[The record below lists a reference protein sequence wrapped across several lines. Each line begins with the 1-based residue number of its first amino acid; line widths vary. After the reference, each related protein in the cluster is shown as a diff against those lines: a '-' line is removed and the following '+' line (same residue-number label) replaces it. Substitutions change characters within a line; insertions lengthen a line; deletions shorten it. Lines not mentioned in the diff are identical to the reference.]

1 MSDTLA
7 EIGQRLERLKS
18 NTFENSVSTSAQT
31 RRIEEDNSSSSP
43 TSVDSFDNSNFDG
56 EEEMAGNN
64 DDNRALEDYAQ
75 PVIPNSPSCI
85 LLPTEARNYEL
96 KSSHFHM
103 LPSFYGL
110 PNEDPLSHI
119 KEFYNVVSGLPLQG
133 VSEANLRM
141 RVFPYTLKDRAKNWL
156 MTLAPGSLTTW
167 DAVAKKFLEKFFS
180 TQKTATLRGQIF
192 NFKQDDGE
200 PFNECWERFKGL
212 LLQCPHHGLPLYLQ
226 MQIFYDG
233 LTQTCQSTVD
243 NAAGGAL
250 KKKNAQESYN
260 IYEMLGSNAQHKDT
274 RGKRVGMYEMSSN
287 NDLALQ
293 VASLEKKLDSVL
305 NMAPKIA
312 EVCAICNIPGH
323 PTYQCSASEA
333 YPEFVQEQVNLMNSY
348 NQRPR
353 NDPFSNT
360 YNPGWRDHPNLSW
373 KNNNQFQNFQ
383 PKPATTL
390 EDTVKMLAQNTVQF
404 QQTTNSTLQ
413 QHSAALTK
421 METQLGQIA
430 DALSQREPGKF
441 PSQPVILQR
450 NQEQAKA
457 VITLRSGKVIDN
469 RVGNEVTNESDHVN
483 AGSTQEEHDKPNEDP
498 SNATS
503 SYEAPNFHKAEKPYT
518 PPIPFPGRLAK
529 SKQEKSFKEIFDIL
543 SKVNVNLPLLDVIR
557 NMPAYGKFFK
567 ELNTYKRKYG
577 PNEKVMVSENVS
589 AVLQRKLPP
598 KLKDPG
604 SFSINITIGD
614 TLVEKAMLDL
624 GASINLMPY
633 SVYLQLGLGGLKATT
648 ISLQLADRS
657 VKYPRGIVEDILVQ
671 VDKLILPADFVVL
684 DMEEA
689 PIHDREL
696 PILLGRPFM
705 ATAKTIID
713 VQNGLLTMTVL
724 GETVQFKVFESL
736 SHPSSS
742 LDCCSID
749 VLDSLVFSKFLL
761 AQSNDPLQYVL
772 SQSQD
777 EFDEEVLME
786 MVAALEALKPYPST
800 FSPLIEP
807 LGPSAT
813 HLTPSVVKPPKLE
826 LKPLPS
832 HLKYAYL
839 AEFETL
845 PVIIASDLTPL
856 EEEKLIRVLKE
867 FKSAIGWSIADIK
880 GISPTMCMH
889 RILLEEGAKPTREPQ
904 RRLNPHMKEVVRA
917 EVLKLLDVGIIY
929 PISDSKWVSAVH
941 VVPKRIGI
949 TVVKNEH
956 KVLVQMR
963 PAASWRVCTD
973 YRKLNSYTRKDYFPM
988 PFIDQMLERLAGHAY
1003 YCFLDGYSGYNQ
1015 IAIAPEDQ
1023 EKTTF
1028 TCPFGTF
1035 AYRRMPFGLCNAP
1048 ATFQRCMLAIFSDM
1062 IKRFIEVFMDD
1073 FSVFGSSFDTC
1084 LNHLSLVLQ
1093 RCQET
1098 NLILNWEKCQFMVK
1112 QGVVLGHVI
1121 SSKGIEV
1128 DKAKIDIISN
1138 MAAPTSVKGVRSF
1151 LGHAGFYRRFIKDFS
1166 KITHPLCNLLAKDV
1180 VFHFDKD
1187 CMNAFNTLK
1196 RELTSAPIIM
1206 APDWSLPFELMC
1218 DASDYAIGVVL
1229 GQRVNK
1235 LPHVIYYASRTLND
1249 AQLNYS
1255 TTEKE
1260 LLAVVFALEKFRSY
1274 LVGSKVIVY
1283 SDHAALRFLLTKKDA
1298 KPRLIRWIL
1307 LLQEFD
1313 LEIRDKKG
1321 SENVVADHLSRLV
1334 DENHGD
1340 GQILPLNESFPDEKL
1355 FVIQDKEPWYTDFV
1369 NYLASSVI
1377 RDDLTFQE
1385 RKKFFSMLKHY
1396 MWDEPYLFKYCP
1408 DQIIRR
1414 CVPESEQQSILTF
1427 SHALACGGHFS
1438 AKKTALKVLQS
1449 GFFWPTLFKDAFDF
1463 CSKCDRCQKMGSI
1476 SRRNEMPLNNILVVE
1491 LFDVWGIDFMGPFPS
1506 SFGYIYILVAVD
1518 YVSKWVEAT
1527 ATRTNDHKVVLNF
1540 LKDMIFTRFGT
1551 PRAIISDGG
1560 SHFCNKPFE
1569 ALMKKYNITHKVAT
1583 PYHPQTSGQVEISN
1597 REIKNILMKTVSPTR
1612 KDWSLRLND
1621 ALWAYRTAYKTPI
1634 GMSPY
1639 RLVFGK
1645 ACHLPMELEHRAYW
1659 AIKKFN
1665 FDLKEAGTV
1674 RKLQLNELEELRN
1687 ESYENARIYKERTK
1701 LYHDK
1706 AILRKEFQPGM
1717 KVLLYD
1723 SRLRLFPGKLKSRW
1737 VGPFK
1742 VLQVFPHGAMEIENI
1757 KNGTRFKVN
1766 GQRLKPY
1773 LENVSQ
1779 EQVYVVMDSLEFM
1792 TT

>member
-18 NTFENSVSTSAQT
+18 NTFENSVSASAQT
-31 RRIEEDNSSSSP
+31 SSVEEDNSSSSP
-43 TSVDSFDNSNFDG
+43 TSVDSFDNSNSDR

-64 DDNRALEDYAQ
+64 DDNRALQDYAQ

-85 LLPTEARNYEL
+85 LLPTEARNYDL

-110 PNEDPLSHI
+110 PNEDPLAHI
-119 KEFYNVVSGLPLQG
+119 KEFYDVVSGLPLQG
-133 VSEANLRM
+133 VTEANLRM
-141 RVFPYTLKDRAKNWL
+141 RVFPYTLKDRAKGWL

-274 RGKRVGMYEMSSN
+274 RGKRVGVYEMSSN

-293 VASLEKKLDSVL
+293 VASLEKKLDSML
-305 NMAPKIA
+305 NMVPKIA

-383 PKPATTL
+383 PKPATTF

-421 METQLGQIA
+421 METQL
-430 DALSQREPGKF
+430 DP
-441 PSQPVILQR
+441 
-450 NQEQAKA
+450 
-457 VITLRSGKVIDN
+457 
-469 RVGNEVTNESDHVN
+469 
-483 AGSTQEEHDKPNEDP
+483 TQEENEKPNDDP
-498 SNATS
+498 SKATS
-503 SYEAPNFHKAEKPYT
+503 SFEAPNFHKAEKPYS

-529 SKQEKSFKEIFDIL
+529 SKQDKSFKENFDIL

-557 NMPAYGKFFK
+557 KMPAYGKFFK

-577 PNEKVMVSENVS
+577 PNEKVVVSENVS

-604 SFSINITIGD
+604 SFSINLTIGD
-614 TLVEKAMLDL
+614 KLVEKAMLDL

-689 PIHDREL
+689 PLHDREL

-713 VQNGLLTMTVL
+713 VQNGLLTITVL

-736 SHPSSS
+736 SHLSSS
-742 LDCCSID
+742 IDCCSID

-761 AQSNDPLQYVL
+761 TQSNDPLQYVL
-772 SQSQD
+772 SQSQND
-777 EFDEEVLME
+777 FDEEVLME
-786 MVAALEALKPYPST
+786 MVAALDALKQYPST
-800 FSPLIEP
+800 FSRLIEP
-807 LGPSAT
+807 LEPSAT
-813 HLTPSVVKPPKLE
+813 HLIPSIVKPPKLD

-856 EEEKLIRVLKE
+856 EKDKLIRVLKE

-889 RILLEEGAKPTREPQ
+889 RILLEEGAKPTHEPQ

-956 KVLVQMR
+956 KELVQTR
-963 PAASWRVCTD
+963 LAASWHVCTD
-973 YRKLNSYTRKDYFPM
+973 YRKLNSDTRKDYFPM
-988 PFIDQMLERLAGHAY
+988 PFIDQMLERLAGHSY

-1015 IAIAPEDQ
+1015 IVITPEDQ

-1062 IKRFIEVFMDD
+1062 IERFIEVFMDD
-1073 FSVFGSSFDTC
+1073 FSVFGSSFDNC

-1121 SSKGIEV
+1121 SNKGIEV

-1138 MAAPTSVKGVRSF
+1138 MAAPASVKGVRSF

-1218 DASDYAIGVVL
+1218 DASDYAIGAVL
-1229 GQRVNK
+1229 GQR
-1235 LPHVIYYASRTLND
+1235 
-1249 AQLNYS
+1249 
-1255 TTEKE
+1255 E

-1321 SENVVADHLSRLV
+1321 RENVVADHLSHLV

-1340 GQILPLNESFPDEKL
+1340 GQILPLNESFPDEQL
-1355 FVIQDKEPWYTDFV
+1355 FVIQDKEPWYADFV
-1369 NYLASSVI
+1369 NYLASGVI

-1385 RKKFFSMLKHY
+1385 RKKFFSMVKHY

-1427 SHALACGGHFS
+1427 SHALACRGHFS

-1449 GFFWPTLFKDAFDF
+1449 GFFWLTLFKDAFDF

-1476 SRRNEMPLNNILVVE
+1476 SRRNEMLLNNILVVE

-1560 SHFCNKPFE
+1560 SHVCNKPFE

-1583 PYHPQTSGQVEISN
+1583 PYHSQTSGQVEISN
-1597 REIKNILMKTVSPTR
+1597 REIKNILMKTVGPTR

-1779 EQVYVVMDSLEFM
+1779 EQVYVVIDSLEFM
-1792 TT
+1792 AT

>member
-1 MSDTLA
+1 MSGNPFLDQVRSSFQRSRPLNA
-7 EIGQRLERLKS
+7 GPSLQPSRVISEIQNRLERELATAKEQAIA
-18 NTFENSVSTSAQT
+18 TFEGLAIHTDLPGSSPSNS
-31 RRIEEDNSSSSP
+31 ESSS
-43 TSVDSFDNSNFDG
+43 DQEE
-56 EEEMAGNN
+56 EEEMAANN

-75 PVIPNSPSCI
+75 PIIPDSPSCI
-85 LLPTEARNYEL
+85 LLSIEARNYDL

-110 PNEDPLSHI
+110 PNEDPLAHI

-141 RVFPYTLKDRAKNWL
+141 RAFPYTLKDKAKGWL

-167 DAVAKKFLEKFFS
+167 EAVAKKFLEKFFS
-180 TQKTATLRGQIF
+180 TQKTATPRGQIF
-192 NFKQDDGE
+192 NYKQDDGE

-243 NAAGGAL
+243 NAA
-250 KKKNAQESYN
+250 
-260 IYEMLGSNAQHKDT
+260 
-274 RGKRVGMYEMSSN
+274 
-287 NDLALQ
+287 
-293 VASLEKKLDSVL
+293 
-305 NMAPKIA
+305 A

-360 YNPGWRDHPNLSW
+360 YNPGWRDHPNFSW

-430 DALSQREPGKF
+430 DALSQREAGKF

-457 VITLRSGKVIDN
+457 VITLRSGKVIN
-469 RVGNEVTNESDHVN
+469 GVGNEVTNESDHVN
-483 AGSTQEEHDKPNEDP
+483 AGPTQEKNEKSNDDP
-498 SNATS
+498 SNATF
-503 SYEAPNFHKAEKPYT
+503 SYEAPSLHKAEKPYT

-529 SKQEKSFKEIFDIL
+529 SKQDKSFKEIFDIL

-604 SFSINITIGD
+604 SFSIDITIGGK
-614 TLVEKAMLDL
+614 LVEKAMLDL

-633 SVYLQLGLGGLKATT
+633 SVYLQLGLGELKATT

-742 LDCCSID
+742 FDCCSID
-749 VLDSLVFSKFLL
+749 VLDSIVFSKFLL

-772 SQSQD
+772 SQSQND
-777 EFDEEVLME
+777 FDEEVLIE
-786 MVAALEALKPYPST
+786 IVAALEALKPYPST

-807 LGPSAT
+807 LGPST
-813 HLTPSVVKPPKLE
+813 HLIPSVVKPPELE

-845 PVIIASDLTPL
+845 PVIIASDLTSL
-856 EEEKLIRVLKE
+856 EEDKLIRVLKE
-867 FKSAIGWSIADIK
+867 FKSTIGWSIADIK

-904 RRLNPHMKEVVRA
+904 RRLNPNMKEVVRA
-917 EVLKLLDVGIIY
+917 EVLKLLDVGVIY
-929 PISDSKWVSAVH
+929 PISDSKWVSAIH
-941 VVPKRIGI
+941 VVPKRRGV

-956 KVLVQMR
+956 KELVETR
-963 PAASWRVCTD
+963 PATSWRVCTD
-973 YRKLNSYTRKDYFPM
+973 YRKLNSDTRKDYFPM
-988 PFIDQMLERLAGHAY
+988 PFIDQMLERLAGHTY

-1015 IAIAPEDQ
+1015 IVIAPEDQ

-1028 TCPFGTF
+1028 TCSFGTF

-1062 IKRFIEVFMDD
+1062 IERFIEVFMDD
-1073 FSVFGSSFDTC
+1073 FSVFGSSFDNC

-1112 QGVVLGHVI
+1112 RGVVLGHVI

-1138 MAAPTSVKGVRSF
+1138 MAAPASVKGVRSF

-1166 KITHPLCNLLAKDV
+1166 KITRPLCNLLAKDV

-1187 CMNAFNTLK
+1187 CVNAFNILK

-1218 DASDYAIGVVL
+1218 DASDYAIGAVL

-1235 LPHVIYYASRTLND
+1235 LAHVIYYASRTLND

-1340 GQILPLNESFPDEKL
+1340 GKILPLNESFPDEQWYKKICNYVPIKQL
-1355 FVIQDKEPWYTDFV
+1355 FVIQDKEPWYADFV
-1369 NYLASSVI
+1369 NYLASGVI

-1385 RKKFFSMLKHY
+1385 RKKFFSMVKHY

-1463 CSKCDRCQKMGSI
+1463 CSKCDRCQKMGNI

-1540 LKDMIFTRFGT
+1540 LGDMIFTRFGT

-1569 ALMKKYNITHKVAT
+1569 ALMKKYNITHRVAT

-1687 ESYENARIYKERTK
+1687 ESYENARIYKDRTK

-1742 VLQVFPHGAMEIENI
+1742 VLQVFPHGAMEIENL

-1773 LENVSQ
+1773 LENVSR
-1779 EQVYVVMDSLEFM
+1779 EQVYAVIDSLEFM
-1792 TT
+1792 TS

>member
-1 MSDTLA
+1 MSHRLV
-7 EIGQRLERLKS
+7 ELGQRIERLKG
-18 NTFENSVSTSAQT
+18 NTLDNFVPSSSSLVREEEEGTLSSSTSA
-31 RRIEEDNSSSSP
+31 
-43 TSVDSFDNSNFDG
+43 TSEHIHWERD
-56 EEEMAGNN
+56 EMAANQ
-64 DDNRALEDYAQ
+64 DELRALEDFAQ
-75 PVIPNSPSCI
+75 PIIPNSPSCI
-85 LLPTEARNYEL
+85 LLSTEARNYDL

-103 LPSFYGL
+103 LPSFYGI
-110 PNEDPLSHI
+110 PNEDPLAHV

-141 RVFPYTLKDRAKNWL
+141 RVFPYTLKDKAKSWL

-212 LLQCPHHGLPLYLQ
+212 LLQCPHHGLPLHLQ

-260 IYEMLGSNAQHKDT
+260 IYEMLGSNAQHKDV
-274 RGKRVGMYEMSSN
+274 RGKKLGVYETN
-287 NDLALQ
+287 ANHDLSLQ
-293 VASLEKKLDSVL
+293 VANLERKLESVL
-305 NMAPKIA
+305 NLVPKPN
-312 EVCAICNIPGH
+312 EVCAICNIPSH
-323 PTYQCSASEA
+323 PTHQCPSREA

-353 NDPFSNT
+353 NDAFSNT
-360 YNPGWRDHPNLSW
+360 YNPGWRDHPNFSW
-373 KNNNQFQNFQ
+373 KNNNNYQNFQ
-383 PKPATTL
+383 PKPASTL
-390 EDTVKMLAQNTVQF
+390 EDTVKCLAQNTLQF
-404 QQTTNSTLQ
+404 QQATNSTFQ

-430 DALSQREPGKF
+430 DALNQREVGKF

-457 VITLRSGKVIDN
+457 ITTLRNGKVIDN
-469 RVGNEVTNESDHVN
+469 RVGNEVTNEFDHVN
-483 AGSTQEEHDKPNEDP
+483 VGGNEKPNEEP
-498 SNATS
+498 SHAS
-503 SYEAPNFHKAEKPYT
+503 SSNEAPNLHKAEKPYT

-529 SKQEKSFKEIFDIL
+529 SKHDKSFKEIFDIL

-567 ELNTYKRKYG
+567 ELNNYKRKYG
-577 PNEKVMVSENVS
+577 PHEKVVVSENVS

-614 TLVEKAMLDL
+614 KKVEKAMLDL

-633 SVYLQLGLGGLKATT
+633 SVYLQLGLGELKSTT

-671 VDKLILPADFVVL
+671 IDKLILPADFVVL

-713 VQNGLLTMTVL
+713 VQNGLLTMSVL

-736 SHPSSS
+736 SQPSSS
-742 LDCCSID
+742 LDCYAID
-749 VLDSLVFSKFLL
+749 VLDSLVFSKFLQ
-761 AQSNDPLQYVL
+761 AQSNEPLQTVL
-772 SQSQD
+772 TQSQD
-777 EFDEEVLME
+777 EFDDEDAFMEV
-786 MVAALEALKPYPST
+786 VAALEALAPYPLNV
-800 FSPLIEP
+800 SPLVESLEP
-807 LGPSAT
+807 SRSHLIPSI
-813 HLTPSVVKPPKLE
+813 VKAPKLE
-826 LKPLPS
+826 LKPLPP

-845 PVIIASDLTPL
+845 PVIIASDLTPN
-856 EEEKLIRVLKE
+856 EEDKLLRVLKE
-867 FKSAIGWSIADIK
+867 SKSAIGWSIADIK
-880 GISPTMCMH
+880 GISPTRCMH
-889 RILLEEGAKPTREPQ
+889 RILLEDGAKTTREPQ
-904 RRLNPHMKEVVRA
+904 RRLNPHMKEVVRD

-929 PISDSKWVSAVH
+929 PISDSKWVSAIQ
-941 VVPKRIGI
+941 VVPKKVGI
-949 TVVKNEH
+949 SVMRNENQE
-956 KVLVQMR
+956 LVPTR
-963 PAASWRVCTD
+963 PTASWRVCTD
-973 YRKLNSYTRKDYFPM
+973 YRKLNSNTRKDYFPM
-988 PFIDQMLERLAGHAY
+988 PFIDQMLERLAGYSH

-1062 IKRFIEVFMDD
+1062 VERFIEVFMDD
-1073 FSVFGSSFDTC
+1073 FSVFGSSFDEC

-1098 NLILNWEKCQFMVK
+1098 NLVLNWEKCQFMVK
-1112 QGVVLGHVI
+1112 QGIVLGHVI
-1121 SSKGIEV
+1121 SSKGMEV
-1128 DKAKIDIISN
+1128 DKAKIDIINN
-1138 MAAPTSVKGVRSF
+1138 MAAPTTVKGVRSF
-1151 LGHAGFYRRFIKDFS
+1151 LGHAGFYRRFIKNFS
-1166 KITHPLCNLLAKDV
+1166 MITRPLCNLLAKDV
-1180 VFHFDKD
+1180 VFHFDKA
-1187 CMNAFNTLK
+1187 CMDAFHTLK
-1196 RELTSAPIIM
+1196 HELTSAPIIM

-1218 DASDYAIGVVL
+1218 DASDYAIGAVL

-1260 LLAVVFALEKFRSY
+1260 LLAIVFALEKFRSY
-1274 LVGSKVIVY
+1274 LVGSKVIVF
-1283 SDHAALRFLLTKKDA
+1283 SDHAALRYLMTKKDA

-1313 LEIRDKKG
+1313 LEILDKKG
-1321 SENVVADHLSRLV
+1321 SDNVVADHLSRL
-1334 DENHGD
+1334 DENHGV
-1340 GQILPLNESFPDEKL
+1340 GPPLPLNESFPDEQL
-1355 FVIQDKEPWYTDFV
+1355 FVVQEKEPWYANFV
-1369 NYLASSVI
+1369 NYLACGVL
-1377 RDDLTFQE
+1377 RDDISFQE
-1385 RKKFFSMLKHY
+1385 RKKFLAMVKHY
-1396 MWDEPYLFKYCP
+1396 IWDEPYLFKYCP

-1414 CVPESEQQSILTF
+1414 CVPESEHQSILTF
-1427 SHALACGGHFS
+1427 SHTLACGGHFG
-1438 AKKTALKVLQS
+1438 AKKTSLKVLQS

-1463 CSKCDRCQKMGSI
+1463 CSKCDRCQKMGNI

-1506 SFGYIYILVAVD
+1506 SFGYLYILVAVD
-1518 YVSKWVEAT
+1518 YVSKWVEAI
-1527 ATRTNDHKVVLNF
+1527 ATRTNDHKAVLNF
-1540 LKDMIFTRFGT
+1540 LKNDIFCRFGT

-1569 ALMKKYNITHKVAT
+1569 SLMKKYNINHKVST

-1612 KDWSLRLND
+1612 KDWSLRLNE

-1665 FDLKEAGTV
+1665 FDYKDAGV
-1674 RKLQLNELEELRN
+1674 ARKLQLNELEELRN
-1687 ESYENARIYKERTK
+1687 EAYENAKIYKERTK

-1706 AILRKEFQPGM
+1706 AILRKEFHQGM

-1742 VLQVFPHGAMEIENI
+1742 VVQTFPHGAVEIESM
-1757 KNGTRFKVN
+1757 KNGTSFKVN

-1773 LENVSQ
+1773 LDNV
-1779 EQVYVVMDSLEFM
+1779 EDELMYQVVDFLEF
-1792 TT
+1792 TTP

>member
-1 MSDTLA
+1 
-7 EIGQRLERLKS
+7 
-18 NTFENSVSTSAQT
+18 
-31 RRIEEDNSSSSP
+31 
-43 TSVDSFDNSNFDG
+43 
-56 EEEMAGNN
+56 
-64 DDNRALEDYAQ
+64 
-75 PVIPNSPSCI
+75 
-85 LLPTEARNYEL
+85 
-96 KSSHFHM
+96 
-103 LPSFYGL
+103 
-110 PNEDPLSHI
+110 
-119 KEFYNVVSGLPLQG
+119 
-133 VSEANLRM
+133 
-141 RVFPYTLKDRAKNWL
+141 
-156 MTLAPGSLTTW
+156 
-167 DAVAKKFLEKFFS
+167 
-180 TQKTATLRGQIF
+180 
-192 NFKQDDGE
+192 
-200 PFNECWERFKGL
+200 
-212 LLQCPHHGLPLYLQ
+212 
-226 MQIFYDG
+226 
-233 LTQTCQSTVD
+233 
-243 NAAGGAL
+243 
-250 KKKNAQESYN
+250 
-260 IYEMLGSNAQHKDT
+260 
-274 RGKRVGMYEMSSN
+274 
-287 NDLALQ
+287 
-293 VASLEKKLDSVL
+293 
-305 NMAPKIA
+305 
-312 EVCAICNIPGH
+312 
-323 PTYQCSASEA
+323 
-333 YPEFVQEQVNLMNSY
+333 
-348 NQRPR
+348 
-353 NDPFSNT
+353 
-360 YNPGWRDHPNLSW
+360 
-373 KNNNQFQNFQ
+373 
-383 PKPATTL
+383 
-390 EDTVKMLAQNTVQF
+390 
-404 QQTTNSTLQ
+404 
-413 QHSAALTK
+413 
-421 METQLGQIA
+421 
-430 DALSQREPGKF
+430 
-441 PSQPVILQR
+441 
-450 NQEQAKA
+450 
-457 VITLRSGKVIDN
+457 
-469 RVGNEVTNESDHVN
+469 
-483 AGSTQEEHDKPNEDP
+483 
-498 SNATS
+498 
-503 SYEAPNFHKAEKPYT
+503 
-518 PPIPFPGRLAK
+518 
-529 SKQEKSFKEIFDIL
+529 
-543 SKVNVNLPLLDVIR
+543 
-557 NMPAYGKFFK
+557 
-567 ELNTYKRKYG
+567 
-577 PNEKVMVSENVS
+577 MVSENVS
-589 AVLQRKLPP
+589 VVLQRKLPP

-604 SFSINITIGD
+604 SFSINMTIGD
-614 TLVEKAMLDL
+614 KLVEKAMLDL

-657 VKYPRGIVEDILVQ
+657 VKYPRGIVEDILIQ

-713 VQNGLLTMTVL
+713 VQNGLLTMTVVVFL
-724 GETVQFKVFESL
+724 PRETVQFKVFESL

-742 LDCCSID
+742 IDCCSID

-772 SQSQD
+772 SQSQND
-777 EFDEEVLME
+777 FDEEVLME

-813 HLTPSVVKPPKLE
+813 HLIPSVVKPPKLE

-856 EEEKLIRVLKE
+856 EEDKLIRVLKE

-889 RILLEEGAKPTREPQ
+889 RILLEDGAKPTREPQ

-956 KVLVQMR
+956 KELVQTR

-973 YRKLNSYTRKDYFPM
+973 YRKLNSDTRKYYFPM

-1062 IKRFIEVFMDD
+1062 IERFIEVFMDD
-1073 FSVFGSSFDTC
+1073 FSVFGSSFDNC

-1128 DKAKIDIISN
+1128 DKAKIDNISN
-1138 MAAPTSVKGVRSF
+1138 MAAPTSMKGVRSF
-1151 LGHAGFYRRFIKDFS
+1151 LGHA
-1166 KITHPLCNLLAKDV
+1166 
-1180 VFHFDKD
+1180 D

-1196 RELTSAPIIM
+1196 HELTSAPIIM

-1218 DASDYAIGVVL
+1218 DASDYAIGAVL

-1283 SDHAALRFLLTKKDA
+1283 FDHAALRFLLTKKDA
-1298 KPRLIRWIL
+1298 KPRLIKWIL

-1313 LEIRDKKG
+1313 LEIQDKKG
-1321 SENVVADHLSRLV
+1321 SENVVVDHLSRLV

-1340 GQILPLNESFPDEKL
+1340 GQLLPLNESFPDEQL
-1355 FVIQDKEPWYTDFV
+1355 FVIQDKEPWYADFV
-1369 NYLASSVI
+1369 NYLVSGVI

-1385 RKKFFSMLKHY
+1385 RKKFFLMVKHY

-1408 DQIIRR
+1408 EQIIRR
-1414 CVPESEQQSILTF
+1414 CVPEGEQQSILTF
-1427 SHALACGGHFS
+1427 SHALVCGGHFS
-1438 AKKTALKVLQS
+1438 AKKTALK
-1449 GFFWPTLFKDAFDF
+1449 
-1463 CSKCDRCQKMGSI
+1463 
-1476 SRRNEMPLNNILVVE
+1476 

-1527 ATRTNDHKVVLNF
+1527 ATRTNDHK
-1540 LKDMIFTRFGT
+1540 
-1551 PRAIISDGG
+1551 
-1560 SHFCNKPFE
+1560 
-1569 ALMKKYNITHKVAT
+1569 
-1583 PYHPQTSGQVEISN
+1583 
-1597 REIKNILMKTVSPTR
+1597 
-1612 KDWSLRLND
+1612 
-1621 ALWAYRTAYKTPI
+1621 
-1634 GMSPY
+1634 
-1639 RLVFGK
+1639 
-1645 ACHLPMELEHRAYW
+1645 
-1659 AIKKFN
+1659 
-1665 FDLKEAGTV
+1665 
-1674 RKLQLNELEELRN
+1674 
-1687 ESYENARIYKERTK
+1687 
-1701 LYHDK
+1701 
-1706 AILRKEFQPGM
+1706 
-1717 KVLLYD
+1717 
-1723 SRLRLFPGKLKSRW
+1723 
-1737 VGPFK
+1737 
-1742 VLQVFPHGAMEIENI
+1742 
-1757 KNGTRFKVN
+1757 
-1766 GQRLKPY
+1766 
-1773 LENVSQ
+1773 
-1779 EQVYVVMDSLEFM
+1779 
-1792 TT
+1792 

>member
-1 MSDTLA
+1 MAPLPGTDFSPLLV
-7 EIGQRLERLKS
+7 ELGQRIERLKS
-18 NTFENSVSTSAQT
+18 NTFDNFVPASSSNFREEEEGNSPSSTSEGSKHINWE
-31 RRIEEDNSSSSP
+31 R
-43 TSVDSFDNSNFDG
+43 
-56 EEEMAGNN
+56 EEEMAVNQ
-64 DDNRALEDYAQ
+64 DELRALEDFAQ
-75 PVIPNSPSCI
+75 PIIPNSPSCI
-85 LLPTEARNYEL
+85 LLPTEARNYDL

-110 PNEDPLSHI
+110 PNEDPLAHV

-141 RVFPYTLKDRAKNWL
+141 RVFPYTLKDRAKSWL
-156 MTLAPGSLTTW
+156 MTLAPGSLITW

-212 LLQCPHHGLPLYLQ
+212 LLQCPHHGLPFHLQ

-260 IYEMLGSNAQHKDT
+260 IYEMLGSNAQHKDL
-274 RGKRVGMYEMSSN
+274 RGV
-287 NDLALQ
+287 
-293 VASLEKKLDSVL
+293 
-305 NMAPKIA
+305 
-312 EVCAICNIPGH
+312 
-323 PTYQCSASEA
+323 
-333 YPEFVQEQVNLMNSY
+333 
-348 NQRPR
+348 
-353 NDPFSNT
+353 
-360 YNPGWRDHPNLSW
+360 
-373 KNNNQFQNFQ
+373 
-383 PKPATTL
+383 
-390 EDTVKMLAQNTVQF
+390 
-404 QQTTNSTLQ
+404 
-413 QHSAALTK
+413 
-421 METQLGQIA
+421 TQG
-430 DALSQREPGKF
+430 E
-441 PSQPVILQR
+441 
-450 NQEQAKA
+450 
-457 VITLRSGKVIDN
+457 
-469 RVGNEVTNESDHVN
+469 NE
-483 AGSTQEEHDKPNEDP
+483 KPNEEP
-498 SNATS
+498 SPANS
-503 SYEAPNFHKAEKPYT
+503 SFEAPNLHKAEKPYT

-529 SKQEKSFKEIFDIL
+529 SKQDKSFKDIFDIL

-567 ELNTYKRKYG
+567 ELNNYKRKYG
-577 PNEKVMVSENVS
+577 PHEKVVVSENVS

-604 SFSINITIGD
+604 SFSINITIGENK
-614 TLVEKAMLDL
+614 VEKAMLDL

-633 SVYLQLGLGGLKATT
+633 SVYLQLGLGELKATT

-671 VDKLILPADFVVL
+671 IDKLILPADFVVL

-742 LDCCSID
+742 LECYAID
-749 VLDSLVFSKFLL
+749 VLDSLVFSKFLQ
-761 AQSNDPLQYVL
+761 AQSSEPLQTVL
-772 SQSQD
+772 TQSQD
-777 EFDEEVLME
+777 EFDEEDALMKV
-786 MVAALEALKPYPST
+786 VAALEALAPYPLNV
-800 FSPLIEP
+800 SPLVEHLEP
-807 LGPSAT
+807 SRSHLIPSI
-813 HLTPSVVKPPKLE
+813 VKAPKLE
-826 LKPLPS
+826 LKPLPP

-845 PVIIASDLTPL
+845 PVIIASDLNPN
-856 EEEKLIRVLKE
+856 EEDKLMRVLKE
-867 FKSAIGWSIADIK
+867 SKSAIGWSIADIK

-889 RILLEEGAKPTREPQ
+889 RILLEDGSKTTREPQ
-904 RRLNPHMKEVVRA
+904 RRLNPHMKEVVRS

-929 PISDSKWVSAVH
+929 PISDSKWVSAIQ
-941 VVPKRIGI
+941 VVPKKVGI
-949 TVVKNEH
+949 TVMTNEN
-956 KVLVQMR
+956 KELV
-963 PAASWRVCTD
+963 PTKPTA
-973 YRKLNSYTRKDYFPM
+973 
-988 PFIDQMLERLAGHAY
+988 
-1003 YCFLDGYSGYNQ
+1003 
-1015 IAIAPEDQ
+1015 
-1023 EKTTF
+1023 
-1028 TCPFGTF
+1028 
-1035 AYRRMPFGLCNAP
+1035 RM
-1048 ATFQRCMLAIFSDM
+1048 
-1062 IKRFIEVFMDD
+1062 
-1073 FSVFGSSFDTC
+1073 
-1084 LNHLSLVLQ
+1084 
-1093 RCQET
+1093 
-1098 NLILNWEKCQFMVK
+1098 
-1112 QGVVLGHVI
+1112 
-1121 SSKGIEV
+1121 EV
-1128 DKAKIDIISN
+1128 DKAKIDIITK
-1138 MAAPTSVKGVRSF
+1138 MAPPTTVRGVRSF
-1151 LGHAGFYRRFIKDFS
+1151 LGHAGFYRRFIKNFS
-1166 KITHPLCNLLAKDV
+1166 MITRPLCNLLAKDV
-1180 VFHFDKD
+1180 AFHFDTA
-1187 CMNAFNTLK
+1187 CMDAFKTLK
-1196 RELTSAPIIM
+1196 QELTSAPIIM

-1218 DASDYAIGVVL
+1218 DASDYAIGAVL

-1260 LLAVVFALEKFRSY
+1260 LLAIVFALEKFRSY
-1274 LVGSKVIVY
+1274 LVGSKVIVF
-1283 SDHAALRFLLTKKDA
+1283 SDHAALRYLMTKKDA

-1313 LEIRDKKG
+1313 LEVRDKKG
-1321 SENVVADHLSRLV
+1321 SDNVVADHLSRLN
-1334 DENHGD
+1334 ENHGVA
-1340 GQILPLNESFPDEKL
+1340 QPLPLNESFPDEQL
-1355 FVIQDKEPWYTDFV
+1355 LVVQEKEPWYADFV
-1369 NYLASSVI
+1369 NYLACGVMRNDIS
-1377 RDDLTFQE
+1377 FQE
-1385 RKKFFSMLKHY
+1385 RKKFLAMVKHY
-1396 MWDEPYLFKYCP
+1396 VWDEPYLFKYCP

-1427 SHALACGGHFS
+1427 SHTLACGGHFG
-1438 AKKTALKVLQS
+1438 AKKTSLKVLQS

-1463 CSKCDRCQKMGSI
+1463 CSNCDRCQKMGNI

-1506 SFGYIYILVAVD
+1506 SFGYLYILVAVD
-1518 YVSKWVEAT
+1518 YVSKWVEAI
-1527 ATRTNDHKVVLNF
+1527 ATRTNDHKVVLHF
-1540 LKDMIFTRFGT
+1540 IKDVIFCRFGT

-1569 ALMKKYNITHKVAT
+1569 SLMRKYNINHKVAT

-1665 FDLKEAGTV
+1665 FDYKDAGIA

-1687 ESYENARIYKERTK
+1687 EAYENAKIYKERTK

-1706 AILRKEFQPGM
+1706 AILRKEFHQGM

-1742 VLQVFPHGAMEIENI
+1742 VLQTFPHGAVEIENM
-1757 KNGTRFKVN
+1757 KNGTSFKVN

-1773 LENVSQ
+1773 LQQ
-1779 EQVYVVMDSLEFM
+1779 EEEGQVYQIVDFLEF
-1792 TT
+1792 TTP